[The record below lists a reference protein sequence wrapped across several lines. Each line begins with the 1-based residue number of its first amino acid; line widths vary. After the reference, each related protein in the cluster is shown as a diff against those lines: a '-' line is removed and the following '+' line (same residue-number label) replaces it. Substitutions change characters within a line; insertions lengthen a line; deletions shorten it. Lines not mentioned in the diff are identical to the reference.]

1 MKRWAVRCIIP
12 AMMEPF
18 KNRWLLTAIVFLFL
32 VAGLVS
38 AYSTLGPT
46 EDVWRR
52 HLSAVDQALGRGDQM
67 QLERHLEAAGVA
79 AGRSP
84 GQRIRLAVALEERA
98 ADLDQAA
105 QAEALGR
112 HAVELRRNA
121 PGETNGIAP
130 SDLLDHLL
138 LLYADGLFR
147 VAGHYL
153 RQGMVSEAEGLL
165 RRVLF
170 VRESILGPGHADVDR
185 AARAYAEALAKL
197 NRKGTP
203 AP

>member
-1 MKRWAVRCIIP
+1 
-12 AMMEPF
+12 
-18 KNRWLLTAIVFLFL
+18 
-32 VAGLVS
+32 
-38 AYSTLGPT
+38 
-46 EDVWRR
+46 
-52 HLSAVDQALGRGDQM
+52 M

-185 AARAYAEALAKL
+185 AARAYAEALTKL

>member
-1 MKRWAVRCIIP
+1 MK
-12 AMMEPF
+12 EPL
-18 KNRWLLTAIVFLFL
+18 KNRALLTGVVSLFL
-32 VAGLVS
+32 IAGLVS
-38 AYSTLGPT
+38 AYTTLGPM

-52 HLSAVDQALGRGDQM
+52 HLFAVDQALGRGDQA
-67 QLERHLEAAGVA
+67 QLEPLLEAAVAA

-84 GQRIRLAVALEERA
+84 GQRLRLAVALEERA
-98 ADLDQAA
+98 RSLGQTA
-105 QAEALGR
+105 QAHALGR
-112 HAVELRRNA
+112 HAVVLRRDV

-153 RQGMVSEAEGLL
+153 RQGMASEAEGLL

-170 VRESILGPGHADVDR
+170 VRESILGPDHADVDR

-197 NRKGTP
+197 NSKGTP

>member
-12 AMMEPF
+12 AMMEPL
-18 KNRWLLTAIVFLFL
+18 KNRWLLTAIVSLFL
-32 VAGLVS
+32 IVGLVS

-46 EDVWRR
+46 KDTWRR
-52 HLSAVDQALGRGDQM
+52 HLSAVDQALRNDDQG
-67 QLERHLEAAGVA
+67 QLERHLEAAVSA

-84 GQRIRLAVALEERA
+84 GQRLRLAVALDERA
-98 ADLDQAA
+98 ADLDQATL
-105 QAEALGR
+105 AETLSRYAD
-112 HAVELRRNA
+112 VLRRNISGEPGGMA
-121 PGETNGIAP
+121 PTE
-130 SDLLDHLL
+130 LLDHLL

-153 RQGMVSEAEGLL
+153 RQGMASEAEGLL

-170 VRESILGPGHADVDR
+170 VRESILGPDHADVDR

-197 NRKGTP
+197 NSKAKP
-203 AP
+203 AL

>member
-1 MKRWAVRCIIP
+1 MKRWAVRRIIP

-18 KNRWLLTAIVFLFL
+18 KNRWLLTAIVSLLL

-52 HLSAVDQALGRGDQM
+52 HLSAVDQALGRGDKT
-67 QLERHLEAAGVA
+67 QLERHLEAAVVA

-84 GQRIRLAVALEERA
+84 GQRLRLAVALEERA

-112 HAVELRRNA
+112 HAVELRRDA
-121 PGETNGIAP
+121 PGETNGIVP

-153 RQGMVSEAEGLL
+153 RQGMASEAEGLL

-170 VRESILGPGHADVDR
+170 VRESILGPDHADVDR
-185 AARAYAEALAKL
+185 AARAYAEALAEL
-197 NRKGTP
+197 NSKGTP